1 MTVPG
6 EIPPFPGRLPSPPL
20 SSCIG
25 SSLSFALQVRSGEA
39 AEGWRR
45 RRRRRARET
54 FPSLPA
60 FVVPPPRTTTA
71 PPLPPLRALDGFLYH
86 PGAAAAAAAAAA
98 GGSLRR
104 DGRSGGRE
112 TGSPG
117 SSPLAVICKSL
128 GGQQQNNCVSSP
140 HKGTGWEEYS
150 WGAKNLPL
158 PSFVSRGWCELFG
171 PAPPIWRDFHSFGL
185 GSRSGRISPRKN
197 FVPPSR
203 RKLFLIVCG
212 IES

>member
-1 MTVPG
+1 M
-6 EIPPFPGRLPSPPL
+6 
-20 SSCIG
+20 G

-39 AEGWRR
+39 AVSWR

-171 PAPPIWRDFHSFGL
+171 PAPPNGETSIHLVWALGL
-185 GSRSGRISPRKN
+185 VGSLQEKTLFRHQEENFSLLCVVLSRSSGLHP
-197 FVPPSR
+197 
-203 RKLFLIVCG
+203 L
-212 IES
+212 